1 MTMNWRGKLLVTAA
15 GIAVAAWPI
24 GLGLLN
30 AGLGLA
36 QTSGTESPQAF
47 DVASV
52 KVDLSFSDSSS
63 TSFGP
68 GGSFTARGAT
78 LRGVIQEAYQVKDAR
93 LVGGPDWA
101 GNERYDI
108 VAKPDKPVTDEQAR
122 SMLQALLA
130 DRFRLKV
137 HRETRQLPVYELTVG
152 NNGPKLKEASDSNCD
167 APPSEAPSGAPP
179 RSGYCGGSLVS
190 YGRLTSRK
198 VPVQRLAGTL
208 SEIMDRPV
216 LDMTGLKV
224 VFDIDLQWAPDE
236 TQFGGR
242 RATGDNSDAP
252 SIYAA
257 LQELGLKLDARR
269 GPVDVLV
276 IEQAD
281 RPSAN

>member
-1 MTMNWRGKLLVTAA
+1 MAMNWRGKLLVMVA
-15 GIAVAAWPI
+15 GIAGTACPI
-24 GLGLLN
+24 RLDLLN
-30 AGLGLA
+30 ARLGLA
-36 QTSGTESPQAF
+36 QTSGTGNPQAF

-52 KVDLSFSDSSS
+52 KVDRSFSDSSS

-78 LRGVIQEAYQVKDAR
+78 LRGVIQEAYQVKDER
-93 LVGGPDWA
+93 LVGGPDWV

-108 VAKPDKPVTDEQAR
+108 VAKPEEPVSDEQAR

-130 DRFRLKV
+130 DRFHLKV
-137 HRETRQLPVYELTVG
+137 HREARQLPVYELTVAK
-152 NNGPKLKEASDSNCD
+152 NGPKLKEASDSKCV
-167 APPSEAPSGAPP
+167 APPSGPPSGPPP

-198 VPVQRLAGTL
+198 VSMQRFAGTL

-216 LDMTGLKV
+216 LDMTGLKT

-242 RATGDNSDAP
+242 RVTTENSDAP

-257 LQELGLKLDARR
+257 LQELGLKLGARR

-276 IEQAD
+276 IDQAE
-281 RPSAN
+281 RPSPN